1 MSRVVALALT
11 ACLGLAG
18 SVALAG
24 PHHGKHDRCK
34 PSKAERAA
42 ADVFAGQVKEG
53 IARYED
59 VTVALAAG
67 YVTDG
72 KPTNA
77 VMHYDSEQARKDG
90 NILDPANPESL
101 VYRNTYQGPEL
112 LGALFSMGGS
122 GVRGPR
128 FGGCLT
134 VWHSHTVCRP
144 PAGPPRPAS
153 EGTCPAG
160 TTPRRTGDMIHTWI
174 VPMEGGPYAHRVDD
188 SYRCWLKSLDCET
201 PSS

>member
-1 MSRVVALALT
+1 VKRVVALD
-11 ACLGLAG
+11 ACFVLAA
-18 SVALAG
+18 SVALAE
-24 PHHGKHDRCK
+24 PHHAKHASCK

-42 ADVFAGQVKEG
+42 AGAFVGRVKQG
-53 IARYED
+53 IARYRD
-59 VTVALAAG
+59 VTQAIADG
-67 YVTDG
+67 YATDG

-90 NILDPANPESL
+90 AVLDPARPESL

-122 GVRGPR
+122 GIPGPR

-134 VWHSHTVCRP
+134 VWHSHTVCSP
-144 PAGPPRPAS
+144 PAGPARPAT
-153 EGTCPAG
+153 EGTCPPG
-160 TTPRRTGDMIHTWI
+160 MTPRKTGDMIHTWI
-174 VPMEGGPYAHRVDD
+174 VPMKGGPYAHRVDD
-188 SYRCWLKSLDCET
+188 TYRCWLKSLDCET